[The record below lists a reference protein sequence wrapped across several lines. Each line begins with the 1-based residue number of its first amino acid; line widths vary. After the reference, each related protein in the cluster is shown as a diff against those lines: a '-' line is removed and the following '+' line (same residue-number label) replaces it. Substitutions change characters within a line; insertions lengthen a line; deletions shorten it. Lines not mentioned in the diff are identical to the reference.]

1 MLKKNYF
8 GILLACILCLAFV
21 GLTAQNAFG
30 SAWIGE
36 DGGGGGGG
44 GGGTHHDCKNYPKG
58 WNNGDCNGAVWV
70 YYEYVKN
77 SHDNQSV
84 GFAPGKRSS
93 RIIPGDCAKSD
104 VDHYGFWHLGFYVEF
119 NDRNNPYT
127 SGYLSDTT
135 GGVYNVDY
143 LAKKGSALTTSH
155 GTLKLGWIDQGST
168 FYVANP
174 VGLYHVIQKDGTP
187 MYQASLYGP
196 DWLSKNNTNSKG
208 EAYSVA
214 DAYAATVAEYNR
226 IHGTTMSDKPG
237 KGLWAFCSTP
247 DGSTGGNPAVIKGTI
262 SATIDGT
269 SYANGATYEATS
281 DVTTIRYTDTVFT
294 ENNKEHTVN
303 VCYSGSDNQ
312 GGQTNYR
319 SCYNFTPT
327 NTTDNQYPVIA
338 LNTPENM
345 SQVEVCHY
353 LDHPT
358 AIDKDGGV
366 SGSGRETHCIKIK
379 RTASS
384 DSGDCGDMGI
394 SYNDYTAYT
403 DAQMIFRFNDKTT
416 KLGYDGEGNSKIHWA
431 KPGDNVQY
439 EYKMCS
445 SSEYARTA
453 SHDEPAK
460 GFGSSDTP
468 KFDLSANK
476 NGSNNSAYLFGHT
489 PTSYT
494 NSNMTNYYVGFT
506 SPDKTLACNLY
517 QGAKASKSKFYQI
530 PAESGASCDAS
541 KVAEYSDVGST
552 FEQKLSYRKISTRKY
567 SVPYTGWYSTSSCNQ
582 YGCTTHWH
590 SYTYYQYG
598 TELASS
604 SSQTLTGT
612 VKVPYNYALV
622 PYMKHSNNDGITYAG
637 ASFSTQAFIATIPRV
652 NKQVQDTA
660 YATRTKNTKIIVAS
674 FTMTGSSL
682 PISDGKSSTSGSLS
696 ADTVCRVAGAGSYG
710 NCKSVYESTSVLN
723 TTSTM
728 LKGSSDESS
737 SISAGGS
744 SVNGSISAEVPYVVP
759 GTKFCVAV
767 GVSPSDS
774 HNTGNNSAI
783 NSDNQSAALSSSG
796 SGYRVGPPACVTVA
810 KKPTFSVESAQLS
823 TNGNVKTS
831 ITNANG
837 RVYGSWSEYGIAATG
852 SVSNMGSGAAY
863 GYTSPYFNIAT
874 AGFGTN
880 KRTTSA
886 GLPKSTTSTCAYSP
900 QTFGNT
906 DCTLGSAAIIKNS
919 IDSTAVAKKMHE
931 LYHMTVSEMKEG
943 YRDEYGIVDIAEARR
958 YFGQSNS
965 RLTISGSSKS
975 WVNFYAGGES
985 ACQYSASLGRYI
997 APAPRGSA
1005 YTYVNGRGNKE
1016 FATVYCTADGNK
1028 YMKVTQ
1034 DAYYGGS
1041 PAIDYGGSGT
1051 SDLDHEHGVARP
1063 SYRNPVFVID
1073 VEGTL
1078 IIDSDI
1084 RINNGG
1090 HDNFQAIDQIPTI
1103 LIFAKEVIITDR
1115 VTKLDAWI
1123 IAGLDGGSGEVN
1135 TCGAVG
1141 GYGAIIKQEDLTS
1154 NKCTKPLEIN
1164 APVYAKKI
1172 ILNRTY
1178 GGGGQSGDD
1187 ESTIKSRFVQR
1198 GEIFNLRSD
1207 AYYWA
1212 YYQSQRNRILTTVYS
1227 RELPSRY

>member
-1 MLKKNYF
+1 MKRSKLS
-8 GILLACILCLAFV
+8 IVIAIVLCFLFI
-21 GLTAQNAFG
+21 GLSAQNAFG
-30 SAWIGE
+30 SAWIG
-36 DGGGGGGG
+36 DDSGNNPPGGGGGGG
-44 GGGTHHDCKNYPKG
+44 GSRDCRKTGKG
-58 WNNGDCNGAVWV
+58 YNNAQCNGAAWV
-70 YYEYVKN
+70 FYQYLGG
-77 SHDNQSV
+77 HDNESV
-84 GFAPGKRSS
+84 HFAPGYSE
-93 RIIPGDCAKSD
+93 RIIPGDCARSD
-104 VDHYGFWHLGFYVEF
+104 IPGYGFWHLGFYVEF
-119 NDRNNPYT
+119 NGKHNPLTADYIT
-127 SGYLSDTT
+127 SPT
-135 GGVYNVDY
+135 GGVYGTDY
-143 LAKKGSALTTSH
+143 DASIGYALTTSH
-155 GTLKLGWIDQGST
+155 KTLNYGWRHRGSS
-168 FYVANP
+168 FYRTTGDTLP
-174 VGLYHVIQKDGTP
+174 LYHVLLSNGSP
-187 MYQASLYGP
+187 MYEASQYGP
-196 DWLSKNNTNSKG
+196 DWAG
-208 EAYSVA
+208 VEEAYRN
-214 DAYAATVAEYNR
+214 TVDEYNR
-226 IHGTTMSDKPG
+226 LHGTNRSYDPG
-237 KGLWAFCSTP
+237 NGLWAFCSTP
-247 DGSTGGNPAVIKGTI
+247 DGRTEDTAPIKGI
-262 SATIDGT
+262 IAASIDGVT
-269 SYANGATYEATS
+269 YANDSVYTATS
-281 DVTTIRYTDTVFT
+281 NKTTINYTDTVFIDKDT
-294 ENNKEHTVN
+294 YNFSVQICYNGNDNK
-303 VCYSGSDNQ
+303 
-312 GGQTNYR
+312 GGQSQYEA
-319 SCYNFTPT
+319 CHYYTPT
-327 NTTDNQYPVIA
+327 SKYDNHNSSIVVS
-338 LNTPENM
+338 TPEGM
-345 SQVEVCHY
+345 SEMTVCHY
-353 LDHPT
+353 LDHPAKINNYNQT
-358 AIDKDGGV
+358 E
-366 SGSGRETHCIKIK
+366 GSSRETHCMKIK
-379 RTASS
+379 RDKAEDTSA
-384 DSGDCGDMGI
+384 DCGDMGI
-394 SYNDYTAYT
+394 SYDDYTAYT
-403 DAQMIFRFNDKTT
+403 DAQMIFKFNDKTT
-416 KLGYDGEGNSKIHWA
+416 TLGYNGSGNTKTYWA

-439 EYKMCS
+439 EYKMCA
-445 SSEYARTA
+445 SSEYARNA
-453 SHDEPAK
+453 DHDLDAK
-460 GFGSSDTP
+460 GFSSADDP
-468 KFDLSANK
+468 KFELSAKK
-476 NGSNNSAYLFGHT
+476 NGTNNSSYLFGHT
-489 PTSYT
+489 PTSYDS
-494 NSNMTNYYVGFT
+494 SNVNYYTHFT
-506 SPDKTLACNLY
+506 SPDSTFACKYN
-517 QGAKASKSKFYQI
+517 GGKNTKDKFYQI
-530 PAESGASCDAS
+530 PAESGASCKSAEE
-541 KVAEYSDVGST
+541 VAQYSDVGST
-552 FEQKLSYRKISTRKY
+552 FEQQLAYRKVSTRQY
-567 SVPYTGWYSTSSCNQ
+567 SELKSETYWVTRCSGTYPNRSCWSEQRTRYWYE
-582 YGCTTHWH
+582 
-590 SYTYYQYG
+590 YG
-598 TELASS
+598 TEKASN
-604 SSQTLTGT
+604 SSQTLIGT

-652 NKQVQDTA
+652 NKQVQDAA

-710 NCKSVYESTSVLN
+710 NCKSVYESTNVLN
-723 TTSTM
+723 DTNDM
-728 LKGSSDESS
+728 LKGATNESN

-744 SVNGSISAEVPYVVP
+744 SVDGTISAEVPYVVP